1 MRPIHHALV
10 LNLHQPA
17 GNLQELWQKNPWE
30 AKEILFALD
39 RIPRSLWGY
48 EDLARVHLSLSGTL
62 LETLSDPE
70 FQAKAYGT
78 VDLGS
83 LLWYYQNTALFE
95 ILGTAYYHP
104 VLPLIPQAD
113 WKEQLVRW
121 LGIGRHLFWREKF
134 QGFWPPEM
142 GFCME
147 LIPLLCELGYRYVLV
162 DSEHVEPIT
171 PMDWPKLMYRPHLA
185 RYQGKEIVVI
195 VRDRDLSNAQESGLE
210 PEWFCREV
218 EERTRWCDAPP
229 LVTTCTDGDNGGWFR
244 NVTYGANFW
253 TAFYVPMLERA
264 RCDPSVPQ
272 PIFIHDYLDRYGAH
286 GEVKVHTGAW
296 NTGWHH
302 GRGFIQWTGSQRQKE
317 GLAAI
322 HSFSQRLHELKRC
335 VAESHYRDLK
345 LEELL
350 ERAMGCLL
358 RAETSCNFFWGEAW
372 VERAERDLK
381 AAEES
386 LAAAEKRLRAQDYL

>member
-1 MRPIHHALV
+1 MRPTYHALV

-17 GNLQELWQKNPWE
+17 GNLQELWEKNPWE

-48 EDLARVHLSLSGTL
+48 EDIARVHLALSGTL
-62 LETLSDPE
+62 LETLADPA
-70 FQAKAYGT
+70 FQAMVYGT
-78 VDLGS
+78 VDVGS

-104 VLPLIPQAD
+104 VLPLIPPED
-113 WKEQLVRW
+113 WSEQLSRW
-121 LGIGRHLFWREKF
+121 LGIGRHLFWRENF

-147 LIPLLCELGYRYVLV
+147 LIPLLKALGYRYVLV
-162 DSEHVEPIT
+162 DSEHVEPVT
-171 PMDWPKLMYRPHLA
+171 PMDWPKLLYRPHVA
-185 RYQGKEIVVI
+185 CYGGAEIVVI
-195 VRDRDLSNAQESGLE
+195 VRDRDLSNAQESGME

-253 TAFYVPMLERA
+253 TAFYVPLLERA
-264 RCDPSVPQ
+264 RGDCAVPR
-272 PIFIHDYLDRYGAH
+272 PVFIHEYLDRYGVH
-286 GEVKVHTGAW
+286 GEVQVHTGAW

-302 GRGFIQWTGSQRQKE
+302 GRGFIQWTGSQRQKD
-317 GLAAI
+317 GLRAI
-322 HSFSQRLHELKRC
+322 WKLSQRVHALRRRANELGRR
-335 VAESHYRDLK
+335 EM
-345 LEELL
+345 EFQNLL
-350 ERAMGCLL
+350 EQALWRLL

-372 VERAERDLK
+372 VERAERDLEAARTSLE
-381 AAEES
+381 AAE
-386 LAAAEKRLRAQDYL
+386 RYLQS